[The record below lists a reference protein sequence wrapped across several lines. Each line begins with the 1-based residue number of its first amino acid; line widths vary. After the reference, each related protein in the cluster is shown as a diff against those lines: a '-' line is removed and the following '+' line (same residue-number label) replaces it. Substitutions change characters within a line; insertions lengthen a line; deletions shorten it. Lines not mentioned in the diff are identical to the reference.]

1 MSLQH
6 NHYAFD
12 NFFAFRIDYF
22 GNILFGRKYME
33 KTLIEFAKAKS
44 RYAKTIGDQ
53 EINALFQGLVKIVKR
68 YAITQV
74 QEELKRECDM
84 ATENFR
90 TTIVDLGIAE
100 ERLKKQIERNSYLE
114 NIVATQQK
122 KITDLLKKLAR
133 K

>member
-1 MSLQH
+1 
-6 NHYAFD
+6 
-12 NFFAFRIDYF
+12 
-22 GNILFGRKYME
+22 
-33 KTLIEFAKAKS
+33 
-44 RYAKTIGDQ
+44 
-53 EINALFQGLVKIVKR
+53 
-68 YAITQV
+68 
-74 QEELKRECDM
+74 M

>member
-1 MSLQH
+1 
-6 NHYAFD
+6 
-12 NFFAFRIDYF
+12 
-22 GNILFGRKYME
+22 ME

-74 QEELKRECDM
+74 QDELKRECDM

-114 NIVATQQK
+114 HIVATQQK